1 MLQLVTSTSPV
12 CFQNS
17 SLPRPGNE
25 AADEEGVAALGKRF
39 QFNAQHV
46 QLWIF
51 Y

>member
-1 MLQLVTSTSPV
+1 MSQLMTFASPV
-12 CFQNS
+12 CFKDS

-25 AADEEGVAALGKRF
+25 AADGEGVAALGRWF

-51 Y
+51 D

>member
-1 MLQLVTSTSPV
+1 MSQLVTSASPV
-12 CFQNS
+12 CFQGF
-17 SLPRPGNE
+17 SLPRLGNE
-25 AADEEGVAALGKRF
+25 AANEGDAAALGRRF

>member
-1 MLQLVTSTSPV
+1 MSQLMSSASPV
-12 CFQNS
+12 CFQDS
-17 SLPRPGNE
+17 SLPKLGNE
-25 AADEEGVAALGKRF
+25 AANEGDAAALGRWF

>member
-1 MLQLVTSTSPV
+1 MSQLMTSASPV
-12 CFQNS
+12 WFQDS

-25 AADEEGVAALGKRF
+25 AANEESVAAPGRWF